1 LVRIEIYSA
10 SGQLVRTLELGLQSR
25 GQYVNREKSAYW
37 DGRNEFDESA
47 ASGSYLYML
56 KAGDVIS
63 TRKMVVVK

>member
-1 LVRIEIYSA
+1 M
-10 SGQLVRTLELGLQSR
+10 RTLELGRQSR

-37 DGRNEFDESA
+37 DGRNEFGESV
-47 ASGSYLYML
+47 ASGGYLYML